1 MQMESRSFYGF
12 IGKKKM
18 QGRKFT
24 LFCDYFFLHWWQIDP
39 KASKPKLKVRFVG
52 RISNPSSISHVCLQI
67 LIKPPTVKTWKWRQ
81 NLNSKLDLLE
91 LSLFSVIYK
100 LTPPPQT
107 PTQNKHIQIISPLNS
122 SFTQFFFT
130 PLDLYDVIE
139 SHNFTKSKA
148 KRFVWCCM

>member
-24 LFCDYFFLHWWQIDP
+24 LFCDDFFLHWWQIDP

-81 NLNSKLDLLE
+81 NLNSQLDLLE

-100 LTPPPQT
+100 LKK
-107 PTQNKHIQIISPLNS
+107 TQNPHPKQTYTNNKS
-122 SFTQFFFT
+122 SKQQLYTIFFT

-139 SHNFTKSKA
+139 SQNFTKSKA

>member
-81 NLNSKLDLLE
+81 NLNSQLDLLE

-100 LTPPPQT
+100 LKKPQNPHPKQT
-107 PTQNKHIQIISPLNS
+107 YTNNKS
-122 SFTQFFFT
+122 SKQQLYTIFFT

-139 SHNFTKSKA
+139 SQNFTKSKA